1 MLICISSIIAKQ
13 LQVML
18 PNLMCVTQL
27 NVSRYLAMFLDCAFI
42 KKYYFEIFS
51 SLCINA
57 INLDDKTIFIIQ

>member
-1 MLICISSIIAKQ
+1 MCINSIIPQQ

-27 NVSRYLAMFLDCAFI
+27 NVSRHLAMFLDCAFI

-57 INLDDKTIFIIQ
+57 INLDDKTVFITQ

>member
-1 MLICISSIIAKQ
+1 MNSIIPQQ

-27 NVSRYLAMFLDCAFI
+27 NASRHLAMFLDCSFI

-57 INLDDKTIFIIQ
+57 INLDDKTVFIIQ